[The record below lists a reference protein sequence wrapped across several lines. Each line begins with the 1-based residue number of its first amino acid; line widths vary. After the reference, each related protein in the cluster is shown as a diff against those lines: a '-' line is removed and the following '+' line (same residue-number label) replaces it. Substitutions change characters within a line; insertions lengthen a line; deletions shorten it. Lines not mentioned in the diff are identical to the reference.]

1 MLVDAILAHT
11 SPGSILALHRLGL
24 VLHSCNRN
32 PRQESQKNK
41 FVCCGLKWIWASMG
55 YMRLGLK
62 ITGVSD
68 RAYAQHVQATQL
80 DPHTPNPKMRTNNNE
95 SDLKVIS
102 CTQTSYQRKNYSWF
116 HIIDSNHR
124 LIQNILI
131 LGNCIWGSEEVTRWL
146 KLFVAFPEDPGLI
159 SSLQATVYNHL

>member
-1 MLVDAILAHT
+1 
-11 SPGSILALHRLGL
+11 
-24 VLHSCNRN
+24 
-32 PRQESQKNK
+32 
-41 FVCCGLKWIWASMG
+41 
-55 YMRLGLK
+55 
-62 ITGVSD
+62 
-68 RAYAQHVQATQL
+68 
-80 DPHTPNPKMRTNNNE
+80 MRTNNNE

>member
-1 MLVDAILAHT
+1 
-11 SPGSILALHRLGL
+11 
-24 VLHSCNRN
+24 
-32 PRQESQKNK
+32 
-41 FVCCGLKWIWASMG
+41 MG

-102 CTQTSYQRKNYSWF
+102 CTQTSYQRKNYS
-116 HIIDSNHR
+116 
-124 LIQNILI
+124 
-131 LGNCIWGSEEVTRWL
+131 
-146 KLFVAFPEDPGLI
+146 
-159 SSLQATVYNHL
+159 